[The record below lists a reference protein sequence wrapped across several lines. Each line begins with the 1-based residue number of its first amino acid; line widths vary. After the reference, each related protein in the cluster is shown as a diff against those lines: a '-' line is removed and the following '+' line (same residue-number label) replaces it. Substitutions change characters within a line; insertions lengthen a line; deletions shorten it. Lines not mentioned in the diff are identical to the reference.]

1 MLRITRNRLIL
12 ILILILGLILSC
24 GTKDENSSK
33 NNLKTDTLKEEN
45 IATQKESTDTLYGNW
60 IPYTY
65 EDILILHPS
74 EHVFAD
80 NLKDMVLGFIKF
92 RKQVCD
98 YFRVPIPEDT
108 IYIYYYTGYGQMEE
122 YTGIDYPSVD
132 SNKIHFSMPYNLG
145 ASMTEY
151 ILYNWHPEKPQFN
164 FVKQGIMALFD
175 FSGQDYHEM
184 TLNFIDEKRLVPL
197 KELVA
202 DTTINMFREKYQSAE
217 SASFIAFILE
227 HYHLEGLEKLYLSKD
242 PFPKAV
248 NKIFKT
254 NVNVLQNR
262 WLEFAEKAYYRQLKN
277 K

>member
-1 MLRITRNRLIL
+1 MLRIMRNRLIL
-12 ILILILGLILSC
+12 ILILISGLILSC
-24 GTKDENSSK
+24 GTKNEKSSE

-65 EDILILHPS
+65 EDIIILHPP
-74 EHVFAD
+74 EHVFVD
-80 NLKDMVLGFIKF
+80 NLKDMVFGFIKF

-151 ILYNWHPEKPQFN
+151 VLNNWHPEEPQFN

-197 KELVA
+197 EELVT
-202 DTTINMFREKYQSAE
+202 DTTINMFHEKYQSAE
-217 SASFIAFILE
+217 AASFIAFVLE
-227 HYHLEGLEKLYLSKD
+227 NYHLEALEKLYLSQD
-242 PFPKAV
+242 PFPKTV

-262 WLEFAEKAYYRQLKN
+262 WLEFAEKAYYRQLN
-277 K
+277 N